1 MKYKLFIFD
10 LDGTILDTLDDLSDS
25 VNYALSVV
33 GFPARTVDEV
43 RVFVG
48 NGIRKLIERAVPMGT
63 PKEKTDMVF
72 EKFKEYYGKNCANK
86 TRPYKGIREMLLK
99 LKNAGIKIAVLS
111 NKADFAVKI
120 LCDKY
125 FNDMFDAAYGARE
138 GVNKK
143 PSPDAV
149 FEILNELGIDKKD
162 AVYVGD
168 SEVDIETAN
177 NAGMDMIIVDWGFRE
192 RALLEQKGAGVIVSA
207 ADEFLGLIG
216 L

>member
-48 NGIRKLIERAVPMGT
+48 NGIRKLIERAVPEGT
-63 PKEKTDMVF
+63 PSEKTDMVF

-99 LKNAGIKIAVLS
+99 LKNDGIKIAVLS

-125 FNDMFDAAYGARE
+125 FNGMFDAAYGARE

-149 FEILNELGIDKKD
+149 FEILNELGIDKSD

-192 RALLEQKGAGVIVSA
+192 RALLEQKGAGVIVSS